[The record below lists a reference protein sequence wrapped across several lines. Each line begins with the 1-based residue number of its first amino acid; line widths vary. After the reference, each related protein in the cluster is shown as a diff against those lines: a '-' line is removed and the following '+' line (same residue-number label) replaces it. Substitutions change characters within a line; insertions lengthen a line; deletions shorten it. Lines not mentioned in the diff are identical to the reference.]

1 MQVHENEDVIQWHYS
16 TIQHIQSHLYEY
28 FVDWILLLLHMMGGI
43 TAIAWEKEY
52 QIFRFH
58 WNQCQKVI
66 ATIKVT
72 TFSFFFVFW
81 RVIIHI
87 YFCLGRQASQTTPFS
102 LEFCFVSIRVWFLL
116 LSSIDEQDSSDDF
129 AWSTKTTT
137 TTTKVLA
144 YISFDICINCLLTKF
159 AYNTNREGKIR
170 GQCR

>member
-72 TFSFFFVFW
+72 TFSFFF
-81 RVIIHI
+81 
-87 YFCLGRQASQTTPFS
+87 LFS
-102 LEFCFVSIRVWFLL
+102 
-116 LSSIDEQDSSDDF
+116 D
-129 AWSTKTTT
+129 AWSFIFTSVWVDRPVKQLLFRLNFALCRFEYDFCYYHRLMNKTAVTILHDQRRRQRQRP
-137 TTTKVLA
+137 K
-144 YISFDICINCLLTKF
+144 CLHTYHSTF
-159 AYNTNREGKIR
+159 A
-170 GQCR
+170 